1 MLSILASRVD
11 LFVPI
16 HLYLDS
22 IILLALCIA
31 LEYEVARDC
40 SSLRF
45 AEYDGQCKRPRVGS
59 NRQFLHSL

>member
-1 MLSILASRVD
+1 MPSILASRVD

-16 HLYLDS
+16 HLNLYFP
-22 IILLALCIA
+22 ILLALCIA

-40 SSLRF
+40 SSLRS

-59 NRQFLHSL
+59 DRQFLHSL